1 MSGDYNIYTLPMW
14 NFFMVNKTG
23 DLSYLSQGRNLSK
36 KLVPLWEKIND
47 ELFEAMGISN
57 DMQDQFSALRRLN
70 IAKIDAL
77 MYGGAYVTL
86 YEIEEKRFKQLNQIN
101 STAEND
107 FYSTKIAIERTM
119 GVFLDLKKISVYEYF
134 KYVEVAKEKN
144 GKNKE

>member
-23 DLSYLSQGRNLSK
+23 DLSYLSPNGNLSK
-36 KLVPLWEKIND
+36 NLVPLWEKIND

-86 YEIEEKRFKQLNQIN
+86 YEIEEKRFKQFNQIN

>member
-1 MSGDYNIYTLPMW
+1 MW

>member
-14 NFFMVNKTG
+14 QFFMVNKTG
-23 DLSYLSQGRNLSK
+23 DLSYLSPNGNLSK

-47 ELFEAMGISN
+47 ELFVSMGISN

-86 YEIEEKRFKQLNQIN
+86 YEIEEKRFKQFNQIN

-134 KYVEVAKEKN
+134 KYVEVAKEQN